1 VKPASRILVVDDT
14 PANVRLLEAVL
25 GPRGYEMLTAGS
37 GPEALEAVTT
47 KRPDLVLLDIVMPGM
62 DGYEV
67 CRRLRATSAG
77 AVLPVVMITASGNEQ
92 KLLALEAGADDFIA
106 KPFDQ
111 AELLAR
117 VHSLLRVKEYHD
129 LIETQAAELAEWN
142 RTLEARVDE
151 QVAELQRLA
160 RLRRYLSPQ
169 IAELVLSEPDE
180 TILESHRRE
189 VAVLFCDL
197 RGFTAFSEEAEPE
210 DVMALLAEFHEAVG
224 PLINSFAATVG
235 GFSGDGLMVF
245 FNDPVPCPDPPERAV
260 RLGLAMREHMR
271 PVSERRKALGHDLG
285 FAVGIA
291 LGYATLGQVGFE
303 GRYDYAAIGTVTNLA
318 ARLCDSAA
326 SGQIVIPPTVRAA
339 VEPLV
344 AVEPVGDLHLKG
356 IHKPVA
362 ATNVVSLL

>member
-1 VKPASRILVVDDT
+1 MTRAPRILVVDDT

-25 GPRGYEMLTAGS
+25 GPRGYEVLTAGS
-37 GPEALEAVTT
+37 GPEALAAMTT
-47 KRPDLVLLDIVMPGM
+47 DHSDLVLLDIVMPGM

-67 CRRLRATSAG
+67 CRTLRGIPAG
-77 AVLPVVMITASGNEQ
+77 TVLPVVMITASGNEQ
-92 KLLALEAGADDFIA
+92 KLRALEAGADDFIA
-106 KPFDQ
+106 KPFDH

-117 VHSLLRVKEYHD
+117 VRSLLRVKEYHD
-129 LIETQAAELAEWN
+129 LIESQAEKLAEWN
-142 RTLEARVDE
+142 RTLEARVDQ

-160 RLRRYLSPQ
+160 RLRRFLSPQ

-210 DVMALLAEFHEAVG
+210 DVMAVLAEFHGTVG
-224 PLINSFAATVG
+224 PLINRFAATVG
-235 GFSGDGLMVF
+235 PLAGDGLMVF

-260 RLGLAMREHMR
+260 RLAVAMRERMAT
-271 PVSERRKALGHDLG
+271 VTERWKGRAHDLG

-291 LGYATLGQVGFE
+291 VGYATLGEVGFE

-318 ARLCDSAA
+318 ARLCDAAA
-326 SGQIVIPPTVRAA
+326 SGQIMISPRVGVA
-339 VEPLV
+339 VEH
-344 AVEPVGDLHLKG
+344 AVDMEPVGDLHLKG
-356 IHKPVA
+356 IHNPVA
-362 ATNVVSLL
+362 ATNVIRLV